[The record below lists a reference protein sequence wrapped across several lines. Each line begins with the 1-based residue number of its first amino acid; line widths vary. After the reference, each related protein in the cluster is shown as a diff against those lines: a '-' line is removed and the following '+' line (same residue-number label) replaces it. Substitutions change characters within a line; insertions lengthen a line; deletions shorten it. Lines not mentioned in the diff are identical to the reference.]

1 MSVDRSSRPWLI
13 PPIAAAVLGILAV
26 ALMAGFVV
34 TAGLVRQLTAL
45 NVGPTCVLILVY
57 AGVGVVVA
65 RRQPG
70 NPVGWILLAFVLL
83 FMLSADGGY
92 YAVYAFS
99 LGHNGLPLAAA
110 AVLVQP
116 FWTVALGLIPLV
128 ILLFPDGR
136 LTSRRWRLVLW
147 DYTGLWACVI
157 AVIWVPT
164 VIAVADH
171 DVQLD
176 SFGDVTS
183 DAARVN
189 STLTALE
196 ILVVGV
202 IVLIWLSFIG
212 HQVLSW
218 RRTTGERRQQQK
230 WLAWGAVI
238 TIVGFV
244 LGAAFSGGVIG
255 ELAGLGIGALPVGIG
270 VGILKYRLYEIDR
283 IISRT
288 LAYALVTGFL
298 AGLYAGLV
306 LLATHVLGVGS
317 PVAVAASTLVAAGL
331 FNPLRRRTQLIAD
344 RRFNRARYD
353 ADKTV
358 TAFAARLM
366 DAVDLD
372 SVRDDLA
379 GVVNHALQP
388 SHVSVWSRQRD

>member
-26 ALMAGFVV
+26 ALMAGFIV

-70 NPVGWILLAFVLL
+70 NPVGWILLAFILL

-147 DYTGLWACVI
+147 AYTGLWACVI

-176 SFGDVTS
+176 SFGDITS
-183 DAARVN
+183 GAARVN

-212 HQVLSW
+212 HQVLSC

-255 ELAGLGIGALPVGIG
+255 ELAGLEIGALPVGIG
-270 VGILKYRLYEIDR
+270 VGILKYRLRDR
-283 IISRT
+283 PDHQPDLGLRAGHGFSRWT
-288 LAYALVTGFL
+288 VCGSGLARDARARRRL
-298 AGLYAGLV
+298 AGRRGCV
-306 LLATHVLGVGS
+306 HTGGGG
-317 PVAVAASTLVAAGL
+317 PVQSAAAADAAHRGPAVQPG
-331 FNPLRRRTQLIAD
+331 PL
-344 RRFNRARYD
+344 
-353 ADKTV
+353 
-358 TAFAARLM
+358 
-366 DAVDLD
+366 
-372 SVRDDLA
+372 
-379 GVVNHALQP
+379 
-388 SHVSVWSRQRD
+388 